1 MRPSYREYYD
11 HQALVKYARELME
24 SLESCSICPHSCR
37 VNRLKGQIGW
47 CGAGYEVEISGFG
60 AHFGEEAPL
69 VGSGGSGTI
78 FFNHCILRC
87 IFCQN
92 WDISHGHGE
101 VVSLDDLASIML
113 DLQKKGCHNINL
125 VSPTHYLAQIVTALG
140 IAVGRGLSLPLVYN
154 CGGYE
159 KVGTLK
165 KLRGLVD
172 IYLPDFKYSDPD
184 IGFQLS
190 GVKDYPERAR
200 ESLKE
205 MQNQV
210 GDLILDEYGIAQH
223 GLLIRHLILP
233 GGLSGTHDILSFIA
247 QEISPTAYI
256 NLMDQYHPC
265 FHADEIPLLRRRIT
279 SNEYQQAIRE
289 ARDISP
295 RFRLDKYE

>member
-1 MRPSYREYYD
+1 MCPGYREYYD
-11 HQALVKYARELME
+11 HQALVKCARELME
-24 SLESCSICPHSCR
+24 SLESCSLCPHSCR

-69 VGSGGSGTI
+69 AGNGGSGTI
-78 FFNHCILRC
+78 FFNHCTLRC

-101 VVSLDDLASIML
+101 SVSLDDLASIML

-125 VSPTHYLAQIVTALG
+125 VSPTHYLPQIVSSLS
-140 IAVGRGLSLPLVYN
+140 IAENQELFLPLVYN

-159 KVGTLK
+159 KVETLK
-165 KLRGLVD
+165 KLRGIID
-172 IYLPDFKYSDPD
+172 IYLPDFKYSNPD
-184 IGFQLS
+184 IGFPLS

-205 MQNQV
+205 MQDQV
-210 GDLILDEYGIAQH
+210 GNLILDEHGIAQH

-265 FHADEIPLLRRRIT
+265 FHADEISLLRRRIT

-295 RFRLDKYE
+295 RFRLDKFE